1 MGYTSVNRTII
12 FQAPAIKK
20 TAKPA
25 AKPRKTPRPPADE
38 EPDPTPKRSR
48 HLPKT
53 PIEVSE
59 EDNVGQSPVPGTE
72 KKEGKPLGNLPKIP
86 KKEIPV
92 VKLGQDD
99 TKFST

>member
-1 MGYTSVNRTII
+1 M
-12 FQAPAIKK
+12 KK

-25 AKPRKTPRPPADE
+25 TKTRKTPRPAAEE

-59 EDNVGQSPVPGTE
+59 EDNVGQSPVPETE
-72 KKEGKPLGNLPKIP
+72 KKEGNPLENLPKIP

-92 VKLGQDD
+92 VKISQDD
-99 TKFST
+99 TKFTIKPRP